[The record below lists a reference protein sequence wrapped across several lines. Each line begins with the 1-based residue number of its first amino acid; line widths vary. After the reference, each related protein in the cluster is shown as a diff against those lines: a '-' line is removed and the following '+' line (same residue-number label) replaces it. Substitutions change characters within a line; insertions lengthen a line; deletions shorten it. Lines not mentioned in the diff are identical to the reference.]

1 MSCPT
6 VRGQHSLATHAQR
19 SHIVARRALKASAYT
34 GSRAPASRQ
43 AFRCQCQQNQNR
55 PQGPSPVP
63 TRGSTPHSPVDT
75 SSSPQTPQ
83 NNQSGFGNIERMI
96 ASNFNNIQPGLRGD
110 WTEVEGNW
118 ILRPLQGAATAVVHF
133 LGGAFVGAAPQ
144 LTYRLLLESLA
155 ARGVMVI
162 ATPFSTGFNHLRIAD
177 EIHYKWDRCIHSPMI
192 ASEIR
197 NLPVFGLGHSMGSLQ
212 HLLISARYASTN
224 RAGNILMSF
233 NNKPA
238 TDAIPFF
245 SPFIAPGARALGP
258 FLAQMTKNPFTSQLL
273 NASELMRGL
282 SPAMVR
288 QVLPLLDQLT
298 PIYTDLA
305 QGRLEFTPEPE
316 ETKRLIR
323 TFYGVPSNLLIQ
335 FVDDNIDQTP
345 QLATTLEAASITV
358 TNSSSSRSQVTVRM
372 MPGDHV
378 RPLRQAFGELPP
390 ELAQVAN
397 QAVTQGSFFLQG
409 LSNMATQAGFAEASQ
424 PLDEFAKGLT
434 GFGEVFGEKPGT
446 DTELLVS
453 EIIGWIQTGTTQ
465 QAALPP
471 PPKSVY

>member
-1 MSCPT
+1 MAVGVASFPCIRHLPSA
-6 VRGQHSLATHAQR
+6 SLQIQRNHA
-19 SHIVARRALKASAYT
+19 VVRRALRSYIKPVSH
-34 GSRAPASRQ
+34 RQ
-43 AFRCQCQQNQNR
+43 ALRCQSQQDPIV
-55 PQGPSPVP
+55 PQGPK
-63 TRGSTPHSPVDT
+63 RGSTPHSPV
-75 SSSPQTPQ
+75 SPATGPDTPQ
-83 NNQSGFGNIERMI
+83 NTESGFGNIERMI
-96 ASNFNNIQPGLRGD
+96 ASNFNNVQPGLRGD
-110 WTEVEGNW
+110 WIEIEGNW
-118 ILRPLQGAATAVVHF
+118 VLRPLEGPTTSVVHF

-155 ARGVMVI
+155 ARGIMVI
-162 ATPFSTGFNHLRIAD
+162 ATPFSTNFNHLRIAD
-177 EIHYKWDRCIHSPMI
+177 EIHYKWDRCIHNPVI
-192 ASEIR
+192 AAEIR
-197 NLPVFGLGHSMGSLQ
+197 NLPVYGLGHSMGSLQ
-212 HLLISARYASTN
+212 HLLISARYASTS

-305 QGRLEFTPEPE
+305 QGRLEFTPEPD

-335 FVDDNIDQTP
+335 FVDDDIDQTP
-345 QLATTLEAASITV
+345 QLASTLNAASV
-358 TNSSSSRSQVTVRM
+358 TTSSIKGRSQVTVRM
-372 MPGDHV
+372 LPGDHV
-378 RPLRQAFGELPP
+378 RPLRQAFGDLPP
-390 ELAQVAN
+390 EIAQVAN
-397 QAVTQGSFFLQG
+397 QAVTQGSYFLQG
-409 LSNMATQAGFAEASQ
+409 LSNMATQAGFAEARQ

-434 GFGEVFGEKPGT
+434 GFGEVFGENPGA
-446 DTELLVS
+446 DTELLVT
-453 EIIGWIQTGTTQ
+453 EIVDWIDKGSQDLK
-465 QAALPP
+465 ALPG
-471 PPKSVY
+471 SSTVY